1 MGELVF
7 YRLEGRTVA
16 DVLPQL
22 LEKSLERGWRTVV
35 ECGTPEAIPKLSQRL
50 WSYRD
55 EAFLA
60 HGFEGDGTHQPIWL
74 TAGQDN
80 PNGAKA
86 RLYVE
91 GAVPGDVSGLE
102 RAMYI
107 FEKEDETAIEAAR
120 ERWKQ
125 AKAEGLAVRYFIYAD
140 GKWTEQGY

>member
-1 MGELVF
+1 MSELWF

-22 LEKSLERGWRTVV
+22 LEKSTERGWRTVV
-35 ECGTPEAIPKLSQRL
+35 ECGNAEVIPKLSQRL

-60 HGFEGDGTHQPIWL
+60 HGFEGEGAHQPIWL
-74 TAGQDN
+74 TAGPDN
-80 PNGAKA
+80 PNGSKA
-86 RLYVE
+86 RMYVE
-91 GAVPGDVSGLE
+91 GAVPGDVSTLD

-107 FEKEDETAIEAAR
+107 FEKSDESAIEAAR

-125 AKAEGLAVRYFIYAD
+125 AKAEGLEVRYFIYAE
-140 GKWTEQGY
+140 GKWTEQGG